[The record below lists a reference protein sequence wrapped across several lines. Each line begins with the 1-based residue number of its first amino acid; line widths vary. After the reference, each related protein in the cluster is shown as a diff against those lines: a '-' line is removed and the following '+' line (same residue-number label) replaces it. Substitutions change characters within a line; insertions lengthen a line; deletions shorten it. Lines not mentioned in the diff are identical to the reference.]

1 MGCIKTKKR
10 NTKLMYKFIAR
21 ELLLTLGVLAAPF
34 VPFVVKAN
42 NGLPNSHGNLAGGRY
57 PAIAKTAPHRASK
70 HTISQP
76 DQTGYD
82 IIKSLPLGFVKDG
95 SVDYTLYL
103 QEALNLHDNLVF
115 PGFPILVNDNG
126 LVIGSNKTISF
137 LPGAKIV
144 LLPSSK
150 KKYNIIKIDRA
161 TNVTINNAVIEGD
174 RQTHLGTEGESGMGI
189 GIYSSNNITINNPTV
204 SYCWGDGIYLG
215 SSAGAAAVN
224 NNVRIYNAR
233 LLHNRRNGMSVITAN
248 QLVLSAPYAAYSDGV
263 APMCGIDFEPNSP
276 DNELKNITVL
286 NAVTESNQGP
296 GISVGLRNLY
306 GRGNAGVDIQFISPK
321 DNGSA
326 VGLKATA
333 TLTRRLGSEIINGN
347 INVVNPVWAKN
358 SSSPTFFN
366 LPDQNIKLL
375 IKKPSIIDVDGR
387 ALSNKAALDNMM
399 YKTHINGNANCS
411 ITF

>member
-1 MGCIKTKKR
+1 
-10 NTKLMYKFIAR
+10 MYKIIAR
-21 ELLLTLGVLAAPF
+21 EILLPLSILAAPF
-34 VPFVVKAN
+34 GSLAFNTNKH
-42 NGLPNSHGNLAGGRY
+42 LPNFNHHLVAVAHVAMSTNAL
-57 PAIAKTAPHRASK
+57 HRATK
-70 HTISQP
+70 CALSQP
-76 DQTGYD
+76 DQAGYD
-82 IIKSLPLGFVKDG
+82 VIKSLPSGFVKDG

-115 PGFPILVNDNG
+115 PAFPILVNDNG

-137 LPGAKIV
+137 LPGAKII
-144 LLPSSK
+144 LRPSSK
-150 KKYNIIKIDRA
+150 KKYNIIKIDKA

-215 SSAGAAAVN
+215 SAAGAVAVN
-224 NNVRIYNAR
+224 NNVKIYNAR
-233 LLHNRRNGMSVITAN
+233 LLHNRRNGMSIITAN
-248 QLVLSAPYAAYSDGV
+248 QLLLSAPYAAYSDGV

-286 NAVTESNQGP
+286 NAVTESNMGP

-306 GRGNAGVDIQFISPK
+306 GGGNANVDIQFVSPR

-347 INVVNPVWAKN
+347 INVVNPIWAKN
-358 SSSPTFFN
+358 SGSATFFN
-366 LPDQNIKLL
+366 LPDENIKLL
-375 IKKPSIIDVDGR
+375 IKRPSIIDINGR
-387 ALSNKAALDNMM
+387 ALSNKAALDNMT
-399 YKTHINGNANCS
+399 YKTHLNRNANCL